1 MLFACCHFFCSAI
14 YTDDS
19 ILVRINA
26 SHFAGGGGLHTNHQ
40 CILIWI
46 WKPTK
51 ASDVAMNAG
60 SSPNL
65 MERPKG
71 ELMSWWRGH
80 SSGRQI
86 TLSPWLNTRFQRHTS
101 LFWKKQTHWCENIC
115 PCTVTEL
122 MPDSEIQRTQKHTL
136 TPPLHLIKTSCC
148 CKFLHI
154 SIWNRDSGA
163 LVFITFKLNWNICL
177 NLRQETRAQVIILI
191 IFHFLIS
198 CPYVFVCC
206 WARPKYWELI
216 TSEDLYYFPGSFF
229 FFIKRRRA

>member
-1 MLFACCHFFCSAI
+1 MLFACCHLFCSAI

-80 SSGRQI
+80 SFGRQI
-86 TLSPWLNTRFQRHTS
+86 TLSPWLNTRFQIHTS

-122 MPDSEIQRTQKHTL
+122 MPDSEIHAHKNTRSLPLFTWLRLPVVANSYTFLFGTETL
-136 TPPLHLIKTSCC
+136 EPLCSLRSNWTEIFALICQSDSHLVQP
-148 CKFLHI
+148 
-154 SIWNRDSGA
+154 G
-163 LVFITFKLNWNICL
+163 TFCH
-177 NLRQETRAQVIILI
+177 E
-191 IFHFLIS
+191 
-198 CPYVFVCC
+198 
-206 WARPKYWELI
+206 YW
-216 TSEDLYYFPGSFF
+216 P
-229 FFIKRRRA
+229 